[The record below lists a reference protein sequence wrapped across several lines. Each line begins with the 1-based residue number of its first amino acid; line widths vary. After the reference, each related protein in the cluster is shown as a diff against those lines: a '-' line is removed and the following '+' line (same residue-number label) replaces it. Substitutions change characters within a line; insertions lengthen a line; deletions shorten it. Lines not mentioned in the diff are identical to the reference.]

1 MFSSPYPD
9 VEVPN
14 LGIYDYLFGAL
25 AEEDLDRIAVV
36 DGASGAE
43 TTYRALRGQIDALAG
58 AVAAQGL
65 GVNGVAAI
73 LCPNVPAFAAVFHG
87 LLRAGATV
95 TTINSL
101 YTADEIAIQ
110 LTDAGAGWLFTVSA
124 LLPAAQEAAQRTG
137 IPASR
142 LVVLDGAEG
151 HPSLGDLLAMGAP
164 APRVSFDP
172 ATHVAVL
179 PYSSGTT
186 GRPKGV
192 MLSHRNLIANVE
204 QARGLLGVGPE
215 DRLLA
220 LLPFFHIYGLTVL
233 LNLALRQRARLVTMP
248 RFDLAEFLRII
259 QEHRCSYLFIAPPVA
274 VALAKHPL
282 VADYDLGSV
291 HTTLSGAAPLDGEL
305 GNRLAERLGCR
316 VLQGYGMTEMSPVS
330 HLIPRDS
337 RDVPVSSVGHTVPNM
352 QCRLVDPAT
361 GEDIPVPA
369 EGTSAPGHLLCRG
382 PNVMLG
388 YLNRPQETADTLDA
402 DGFLH
407 TGDIATVRADG
418 VVTIVDRLKELI
430 KYNGYQI
437 APAELEALLL
447 THPGIADSAVIGTL
461 DADGQEVPK
470 AFVVRQPGADGDAL
484 DAARVMDFVAAKVAP
499 FKKIRRVEF
508 IEAVPK
514 SASGKILRR
523 MLKPAEPTEVPVAEP
538 AAVSEKR

>member
-65 GVNGVAAI
+65 GVSGVAAI

-248 RFDLAEFLRII
+248 RFDLAEFLRIM

-274 VALAKHPL
+274 VALSKHPL
-282 VADYDLGSV
+282 VAEYDLGSV

-305 GNRLAERLGCR
+305 GTRLAERLGCR

-388 YLNRPQETADTLDA
+388 YLNRPQETANTLDA